1 MCKLIVEGG
10 VPLLGEI
17 RVQGAKNA
25 VLPILAATVMASEKC
40 VLHNCPRLR
49 DVEKTDLVLQRLGCS
64 VERFGSTVTVD
75 PNGFCTCEICDDL
88 MREMRSSI
96 IFLGAIITR
105 CGEARVSMPGGCPI
119 GLRPIDLHLKALSQ
133 LGVNIR
139 EEHGY
144 IICTAKKL
152 VGTDIHLDFPSVGA
166 TENIMLCA
174 VCAEGTTTISNA
186 AREPEIADLARF
198 LNAMG
203 AKVSGAGSSFIT
215 VKGVKKLGGA
225 EYSVMPDRIVAAT
238 YLAAAAATDGE
249 IFLTDADPLSMG
261 AMLHVL
267 KEMGAKVNVG
277 KDTIH
282 LKSRGRLK
290 NLPMLRTMPYPGF
303 PTDIQSP
310 FMAMAATADGIG
322 IFVENIFENRFRHV
336 DELVRMGA
344 DIKVEGRSAVVKGV
358 KNLYGSKVVAS
369 ELRGG
374 ASLVI
379 AALCAYGESEIGGVE
394 FIDRGYEKIEENLKL
409 CNADIRRVIS
419 VRQ

>member
-1 MCKLIVEGG
+1 MCKLIIEGG

-40 VLHNCPRLR
+40 VLHNCPKLR
-49 DVEKTDLVLQRLGCS
+49 DVEMTDLVLKRLGCR
-64 VERFGSTVTVD
+64 VERLGNTVIVD
-75 PNGFCTCEICDDL
+75 PDGFCTCEICDDL

-119 GLRPIDLHLKALSQ
+119 GLRPIDLHLKALKE

-144 IICTAKKL
+144 IVCTAKKL
-152 VGTDIHLDFPSVGA
+152 RGADIHLDFPSVGA
-166 TENIMLCA
+166 TENIMLA
-174 VCAEGTTTISNA
+174 SVCAEGTTTILNA
-186 AREPEIADLARF
+186 AREPEIVDLAKF

-203 AKVSGAGSSFIT
+203 ARVSGAGSSFIT
-215 VKGVKKLGGA
+215 VKGVKSLRGA
-225 EYSVMPDRIVAAT
+225 QYNVMPDRIVAAT
-238 YLAAAAATDGE
+238 YLAAAAATNGE
-249 IFLTDADPLSMG
+249 IFLTDADASSMG
-261 AMLHVL
+261 AMLHAL
-267 KEMGAKVNVG
+267 REMGAKVVAD
-277 KDTIH
+277 KSTIH

-310 FMAMAATADGIG
+310 FMAMATTAEGTG

-344 DIKVEGRSAVVKGV
+344 DLKVEGRSAVVRGV
-358 KNLYGSKVVAS
+358 KELNGAKVRAQ

-374 ASLVI
+374 AALVI
-379 AALCAYGESEIGGVE
+379 AALCAKGTSEIEGACY
-394 FIDRGYEKIEENLKL
+394 IDRGYEEIEKALSK
-409 CNADIRRVIS
+409 CNAVIKRS
-419 VRQ
+419 